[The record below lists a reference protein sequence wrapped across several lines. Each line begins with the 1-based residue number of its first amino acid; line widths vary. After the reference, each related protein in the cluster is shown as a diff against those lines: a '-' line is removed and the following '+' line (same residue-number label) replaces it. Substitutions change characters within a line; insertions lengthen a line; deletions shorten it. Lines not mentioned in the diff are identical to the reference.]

1 MEVCSTESRCQNSTI
16 IETGDE
22 KFCFNCYQS
31 FKKSEEKP
39 IKNKINKYNC
49 CENPNIIF
57 GDLNDI
63 CMSCGSIHEKI
74 VNELPYLEDDQY
86 QTNVMYT
93 SKKIHIPYK
102 YLKKKFPEIKYER
115 VYDFI
120 LNAIQIIQDH
130 YKLKRK
136 PYNKYTPNLY
146 NFYREFD
153 PEIPVIEKFKNND
166 IILEKEITDK
176 LYKLLYIEPN
186 ADNNYIKTNKKYDK
200 PVDDETILK
209 KYYYFNKT
217 KNQYFKRN
225 KYCQFDK
232 CFKVGNYQNENN
244 SKYYCRNHSNNKIK
258 INLNKTITKKCN
270 FDNCKKN
277 TSDKYCQNHKFKCN
291 NNVCNLRIMK
301 NNSYCKIH
309 RYKQL

>member
-1 MEVCSTESRCQNSTI
+1 MEVCSTESRCKNPNTI
-16 IETGDE
+16 VIDDE
-22 KFCFNCYQS
+22 KFCFNCFQT

-39 IKNKINKYNC
+39 IKIKINKYNC

-63 CMSCGSIHEKI
+63 CINCGSIHQKI

-86 QTNVMYT
+86 ESNILYAA
-93 SKKIHIPYK
+93 KKVHIPYK
-102 YLKKKFPEIKYER
+102 YLKKNFKEIKYER

-136 PYNKYTPNLY
+136 PYNKYVPVLY
-146 NFYREFD
+146 NFYREND
-153 PEIPVIEKFKNND
+153 ITIPVIEKFKNND
-166 IILEKEITDK
+166 IILEKEITDQ
-176 LYKLLYIEPN
+176 LYKLLNIETN
-186 ADNNYIKTNKKYDK
+186 INSNYIKINEKDNK

-217 KNQYFKRN
+217 KNKYFKRN
-225 KYCQFDK
+225 KYCKYNK
-232 CFKVGNYQNENN
+232 CFKIGNYKNEKNGKN
-244 SKYYCRNHSNNKIK
+244 YCKEHSDNNKIN
-258 INLNKTITKKCN
+258 INDKSVTKKCN
-270 FDNCKKN
+270 YNNCKKN
-277 TSDKYCQNHKFKCN
+277 TIDKYCQNHKFKCIDN
-291 NNVCNLRIMK
+291 ECNTRIMK

-309 RYKQL
+309 R